1 MNQENAVWYL
11 ATEDN
16 QPAGPYAAG
25 QMFEWLRKGRI
36 SATTLCW
43 RKGMAG
49 WKRLA
54 QVEPFASAVTSSGTA
69 ATDQKSQQV
78 APPGVGV
85 PQVPPDRLTV
95 RRTAQ
100 GQAAAHVPPSFPAIP
115 SAEPHRAN
123 IQLGLTSPT
132 PSEETTVWEGRP
144 SLAYHMFGFV
154 WAGAWV
160 ILWIVLAGK
169 APQLLNLL
177 KQTASKFLPQA
188 ESYLASPYVK
198 SSYLAW
204 FFVLMCLWAIWR
216 LVRRVLVYL
225 NWYYVFTTQ
234 RLRVRSGIL
243 SREFKQM
250 ELFRLKDIKV
260 LQTVWGRLFNYTHIH
275 LISTDRFLDKMTKW
289 CGLPGGLATAEKI
302 RSAAQAARTQTGV
315 TTIHE

>member
-11 ATEDN
+11 AAKGN
-16 QPAGPYAAG
+16 QHAGPYTSG
-25 QMFEWLRKGRI
+25 QVLQGLQKGRV
-36 SATTLCW
+36 SPTTLCW

-49 WKRLA
+49 WQRLA
-54 QVEPFASAVTSSGTA
+54 QVEPFASAAASCGAAAAGGTA
-69 ATDQKSQQV
+69 QQGT
-78 APPGVGV
+78 PGEGA
-85 PQVPPDRLTV
+85 PQVPPGGLV
-95 RRTAQ
+95 ARRTAQ
-100 GQAAAHVPPSFPAIP
+100 RQDAAHVPPAPPAIP
-115 SAEPHRAN
+115 AGGAVRAN
-123 IQLGLTSPT
+123 VQVGLTSPT
-132 PSEETTVWEGRP
+132 PSEEKTIWEGRP

-169 APQLLNLL
+169 APQVLNLL
-177 KQTASKFLPQA
+177 KQAASKLLPQA
-188 ESYLASPYVK
+188 ESSLDSPYVK
-198 SSYLAW
+198 SSYLTW
-204 FFVLMCLWAIWR
+204 FFVLMCLWALWR

-225 NWYYVFTTQ
+225 NWYYMFTTQ

-260 LQTVWGRLFNYTHIH
+260 VQTVWGRLFNYTHIY
-275 LISTDRFLDKMTKW
+275 LISTDRFLDATTKW

-315 TTIHE
+315 QTIHE